1 MKLLFTRDRICSRPS
16 RAALAFSLIFLFG
29 CAHQVPPQPKPATAF
44 MSHLRALCGQAF
56 AGRIIT
62 NTPAATT
69 PDPFSGKALIA
80 HVRECGPTQ
89 LRIPFHVGDDHSR
102 TWVISEQPTSLRL
115 KHDHRHADGSPDILT
130 QYGGDSV
137 DAGLATRQE
146 FPVDADSI
154 ALFQRQN
161 SAASVTNTW
170 AFEIE
175 PGKVLVYEL
184 ARPGRLFR
192 VEFDLSKAVPVPQ
205 PPWGANLDVE
215 STSH

>member
-1 MKLLFTRDRICSRPS
+1 MKRDYPADRIFFRSR
-16 RAALAFSLIFLFG
+16 RAILALTCLFLFG
-29 CAHQVPPQPKPATAF
+29 CAHPLQSELKPADAF
-44 MSHLRALCGQAF
+44 MSNMRALCGQAF
-56 AGRIIT
+56 AGRIVA
-62 NTPAATT
+62 NEPVPTT
-69 PDPFSGKALIA
+69 PDAFSNKALIA
-80 HVRECGPTQ
+80 HVRECAPTQ

-102 TWVISEQPTSLRL
+102 TWVLTAQPNGLRL
-115 KHDHRHADGSPDILT
+115 KHDHRHRDGSPDVLT

-137 DAGLATRQE
+137 VAGLANRQE

-175 PGKVLVYEL
+175 PGKRLVYEL

-192 VEFDLSKAVPVPQ
+192 VEFDLSKPNLALP
-205 PPWGANLDVE
+205 PPWGSE
-215 STSH
+215 SGRD

>member
-1 MKLLFTRDRICSRPS
+1 MNLLFLREPAFSRPS
-16 RAALAFSLIFLFG
+16 RAALAFGMVLLLS
-29 CAHQVPPQPKPATAF
+29 CAHQVPPEPKPADAF

-56 AGRIIT
+56 AGRIVT
-62 NTPAATT
+62 NEPTSAT
-69 PDPFSGKALIA
+69 PDAFSGKALIA
-80 HVRECGPTQ
+80 HIRECKPTQ

-102 TWVISEQPTSLRL
+102 TWVISVQPTGLRL

-137 DAGLATRQE
+137 NAGLANRQE

-175 PGKVLVYEL
+175 PGKTLVYEL

-205 PPWGANLDVE
+205 PPWGSRAGSGGTGD
-215 STSH
+215 

>member
-1 MKLLFTRDRICSRPS
+1 MKLLFPRDRMFFRATQ
-16 RAALAFSLIFLFG
+16 AALALGALFLFG
-29 CAHQVPPQPKPATAF
+29 CAQQIKPEPKPADAF
-44 MSHLRALCGQAF
+44 ITHLRALCGQAF
-56 AGRIIT
+56 AGRIVA
-62 NTPAATT
+62 NEPTPTT
-69 PDPFSGKALIA
+69 PDPFSGKVLIA
-80 HVRECGPTQ
+80 HVRECGPAQ

-102 TWVISEQPTSLRL
+102 TWVISERPTGLRL
-115 KHDHRHADGSPDILT
+115 KHDHRHADGSADVLT
-130 QYGGDSV
+130 QYGGDSI

-175 PGKVLVYEL
+175 PGKTLVYQL

-205 PPWGANLDVE
+205 APWG
-215 STSH
+215 SHR

>member
-1 MKLLFTRDRICSRPS
+1 MILLFPRDPAFCRPS
-16 RAALAFSLIFLFG
+16 WTALALGALFLFG
-29 CAHQVPPQPKPATAF
+29 CAHHVPPELKPADAF
-44 MSHLRALCGQAF
+44 MHHLRALCGQAF
-56 AGRIIT
+56 AGRIVANVPT
-62 NTPAATT
+62 ATA
-69 PDPFSGKALIA
+69 PDPFSGKVLIA
-80 HVRECGPTQ
+80 HVRECKPTQ

-102 TWVISEQPTSLRL
+102 TWVISEQSTGLRL
-115 KHDHRHADGSPDILT
+115 KHDHRHSDGSADILT

-137 DAGLATRQE
+137 DAGLANRQE

-175 PGKVLVYEL
+175 PGKTLVYEL

-205 PPWGANLDVE
+205 PPW
-215 STSH
+215 